1 MPWIQHASLEVNAVS
16 QYPSIIGV
24 CVSLTA
30 VMAAC
35 VGLRA
40 YIRLSIVKHLGV
52 DDYVTFVAAVSPRID
67 APDSGT

>member
-1 MPWIQHASLEVNAVS
+1 MLWIQHASLEVNAIS

-40 YIRLSIVKHLGV
+40 YIRLAIVKHLGV
-52 DDYVTFVAAVSPRID
+52 DDYVTFVAAVSLRID
-67 APDSGT
+67 ATYSST